1 MFGIVILYVLVAVL
15 ALLILYVLVA
25 VLALLLVLDEDR
37 RENEAAAELEEAI
50 RRAGRR

>member
-1 MFGIVILYVLVAVL
+1 MFGIV
-15 ALLILYVLVA
+15 ILYVLVA